1 MRVTSS
7 SQWCPIPNDLDAS
20 EVAVLLATYL
30 PALRILR
37 HGTPSTGRRRRRR
50 RVLISYD
57 IPTPLTTALA
67 RLAKIELGCRDVQTS
82 TPCSSSAAPFDMVI
96 DFGGHWQTDIPRPQK
111 TPVICCRSLSS
122 AWDDLVERSKLTF
135 TPYASL
141 YDINASRVA
150 PRPEEISHL
159 LDLLQRRRIRPEIQQ
174 YVSLEELSGLPQ
186 HPTSGVVVCEPWK
199 E

>member
-1 MRVTSS
+1 MVSYS
-7 SQWCPIPNDLDAS
+7 NDLDAS

-37 HGTPSTGRRRRRR
+37 RGTPSTGRRRG

-67 RLAKIELGCRDVQTS
+67 RLAKIELGCEEVQTS
-82 TPCSSSAAPFDMVI
+82 TPSSSSAAPFDMVI

-135 TPYASL
+135 TPYASF
-141 YDINASRVA
+141 YDMNASRVA
-150 PRPEEISHL
+150 PGPEDL

-186 HPTSGVVVCEPWK
+186 QPTSGVVVCEPWK